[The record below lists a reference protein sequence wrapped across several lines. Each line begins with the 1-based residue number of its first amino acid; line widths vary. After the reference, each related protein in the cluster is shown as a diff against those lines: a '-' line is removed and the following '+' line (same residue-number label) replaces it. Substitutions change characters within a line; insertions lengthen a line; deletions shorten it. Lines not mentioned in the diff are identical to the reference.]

1 MVSIAPQ
8 RPLVVGGRPLWGIV
22 VVVVAP
28 AITTPTVVDPATMT
42 TTTTTTAIEVVV
54 CVAVDT
60 IGHRW
65 RRCRGAS
72 LLRGSTGS

>member
-28 AITTPTVVDPATMT
+28 TITTPTIVDPATMT
-42 TTTTTTAIEVVV
+42 TTMTTIEVVV
-54 CVAVDT
+54 CVVVDT